1 MKSNT
6 ILEEIGGLIAKDHL
20 KEAIEK
26 LSVLLKGSKLLD
38 EVILQSGR
46 YTDIMKQIRQ
56 NTVNFENASITKNQ
70 IRFALMDIT
79 RILEEER
86 TKDPEIGA
94 EIEKVADREN
104 LIQITDSKN
113 VNTGNV
119 NTGGGNFRIGD
130 G

>member
-6 ILEEIGGLIAKDHL
+6 ILEEIGGLIVKDHL

-86 TKDPEIGA
+86 TKDPEIGDK
-94 EIEKVADREN
+94 IEKVADREN

-119 NTGGGNFRIGD
+119 NTGGGDFRIGD